1 MSTLVIADLRQ
12 EDDLPSQK
20 TKEVNGGTT
29 TTPHVAVHDFT
40 FTQHIDVSSPKL
52 FL

>member
-12 EDDLPSQK
+12 EDDLPPEK
-20 TKEVNGGTT
+20 AKEVKGGTT
-29 TTPHVAVHDFT
+29 PTAHVAVHDFT
-40 FTQHIDVSSPKL
+40 FTHHYDKSSPKL